1 MILDK
6 NTKVIV
12 QGLGKDGTF
21 QAQRSIEY
29 GTNVVAC
36 VHPNRQGVL
45 FEGSIP
51 YFETVKDAVD
61 ETNAN
66 VGVIYVPAPFAMDA
80 IIEQIDAKVEIVVCI
95 TEGIPIHDMVKV
107 KNHLKGKKTR
117 LVGPN
122 CPGIIL
128 PRLKLKVG
136 IIPSNICEDG
146 NVGVVSRSGTLTYEA
161 ISQIGEAGLGQSLCV
176 GIGGDPIHGTS
187 FIDVLEYFEKDNN
200 TNSIVLIGE
209 IGGQLEADAA
219 HWIKNSDVKK
229 PVVGFIAGQTA
240 PKGRT
245 MGHAGAIVGGK
256 DDTAEAKKQI
266 LSNCGIHVVN
276 SPADIG
282 EMVKKVLK

>member
-6 NTKVIV
+6 NTKVLV

-45 FEGSIP
+45 FEDRIP

-80 IIEQIDAKVEIVVCI
+80 IIEQIDANLEIVVCI

-107 KNHLKGKKTR
+107 KNHLKDKKTT
-117 LVGPN
+117 LIGPN

-128 PRLKLKVG
+128 PRLKIKVG
-136 IIPSNICEDG
+136 IIPSNICHDG

-161 ISQIGEAGLGQSLCV
+161 ISQIGEVGLGQSLCV

-187 FIDVLEYFEKDNN
+187 FIDVLEFFEKDKN

-209 IGGQLEADAA
+209 IGGTKEQEAAEF
-219 HWIKNSDVKK
+219 IRSKVSK
-229 PVVGFIAGQTA
+229 PVVFTIAGTTA
-240 PKGRT
+240 PKGKR
-245 MGHAGAIVGGK
+245 MGHAGAVISGK
-256 DDTAEAKKQI
+256 MGLASEKIKALITAGAHHADDPSK
-266 LSNCGIHVVN
+266 
-276 SPADIG
+276 IG
-282 EMVKKVLK
+282 ETLKSIT

>member
-6 NTKVIV
+6 NTKILV

-45 FEGSIP
+45 FEDRIP

-80 IIEQIDAKVEIVVCI
+80 IIEQIDANLEIVVCI

-107 KNHLKGKKTR
+107 KNHLKDKKTT
-117 LVGPN
+117 LIGPN

-128 PRLKLKVG
+128 PRLKIKVG
-136 IIPSNICEDG
+136 IIPSNICHDG

-187 FIDVLEYFEKDNN
+187 FIDVLEFFEKDKN

-209 IGGQLEADAA
+209 IGGTKEQEAAEF
-219 HWIKNSDVKK
+219 IRSKVSK
-229 PVVGFIAGQTA
+229 PVVFTIAGTTA
-240 PKGRT
+240 PKGKR
-245 MGHAGAIVGGK
+245 MGHAGAVISGK
-256 DDTAEAKKQI
+256 MGLASEKIKALITAGAHHADDPSK
-266 LSNCGIHVVN
+266 
-276 SPADIG
+276 IG
-282 EMVKKVLK
+282 ETLKSIT

>member
-6 NTKVIV
+6 NTKVLV

-45 FEGSIP
+45 FEDRIP

-80 IIEQIDAKVEIVVCI
+80 IIEQIDANLEIVVCI

-107 KNHLKGKKTR
+107 KNHLKDKKTT
-117 LVGPN
+117 LIGPN

-128 PRLKLKVG
+128 PRLKIKVG
-136 IIPSNICEDG
+136 IIPSNICHDG

-161 ISQIGEAGLGQSLCV
+161 ISQIGEAGLGQSLCI

-187 FIDVLEYFEKDNN
+187 FIDVLEFFEKDKN

-209 IGGQLEADAA
+209 IGGTKEQEAAEF
-219 HWIKNSDVKK
+219 IRSKVSK
-229 PVVGFIAGQTA
+229 PVVFTIAGTTA
-240 PKGRT
+240 PKGKR
-245 MGHAGAIVGGK
+245 MGHAGAVISGK
-256 DDTAEAKKQI
+256 MGLASEKIKALITAGAHHADDPSK
-266 LSNCGIHVVN
+266 
-276 SPADIG
+276 IG
-282 EMVKKVLK
+282 ETLKSIT

>member
-6 NTKVIV
+6 NTKILV

-45 FEGSIP
+45 FEDRIP

-80 IIEQIDAKVEIVVCI
+80 IIEQIDANLEIVVCI

-107 KNHLKGKKTR
+107 KNHLKDKKTT
-117 LVGPN
+117 LIGPN

-128 PRLKLKVG
+128 PRLKIKVG
-136 IIPSNICEDG
+136 IIPSNICHDG

-187 FIDVLEYFEKDNN
+187 FIDVLEFFEKDKN
-200 TNSIVLIGE
+200 TKSIVLIGE
-209 IGGQLEADAA
+209 IGGTKEQEAAEF
-219 HWIKNSDVKK
+219 IRSKVSK
-229 PVVGFIAGQTA
+229 PVVFTIAGTTA
-240 PKGRT
+240 PKGKR
-245 MGHAGAIVGGK
+245 MGHAGAVISGK
-256 DDTAEAKKQI
+256 MGLASEKIKALITAGAHHADDPSK
-266 LSNCGIHVVN
+266 
-276 SPADIG
+276 IG
-282 EMVKKVLK
+282 ETLKSIT

>member
-6 NTKVIV
+6 NTKVLV

-45 FEGSIP
+45 FEDRIP

-80 IIEQIDAKVEIVVCI
+80 IIEQIDANLEIVVCI

-107 KNHLKGKKTR
+107 KNHLKDKKTT
-117 LVGPN
+117 LIGPN

-136 IIPSNICEDG
+136 ILPSNICHDG

-187 FIDVLEYFEKDNN
+187 FIDVLEFFEKDKN

-209 IGGQLEADAA
+209 IGGTKEQEAAEF
-219 HWIKNSDVKK
+219 IRSKVSK
-229 PVVGFIAGQTA
+229 PVVFTIAGTTA
-240 PKGRT
+240 PKGKR
-245 MGHAGAIVGGK
+245 MGHAGAVISGK
-256 DDTAEAKKQI
+256 MGLASEKIKALITAGAHHADDPSK
-266 LSNCGIHVVN
+266 
-276 SPADIG
+276 IG
-282 EMVKKVLK
+282 ETLKSIT